1 MDKEMSRWI
10 WDMNDTFNP
19 KRINFANEIESFP
32 LSEN

>member
-10 WDMNDTFNP
+10 WDVNDMFSP
-19 KRINFANEIESFP
+19 KRINFVNEIESLP